1 MYVDVV
7 SARPRDSF
15 SVPMGNGNFTSAW
28 FLCILDC
35 TPGDTTA
42 TLAGFV
48 VFIPGE
54 LATLLATPV
63 STTWFLCILV
73 CTPGDTT
80 ATLAGFLVFIPGEL
94 ATLLATPV
102 SPPPSIPATILSESL
117 STLSNNRRSHSVIL
131 SISVSNPVMFGVAS
145 YNLTLSILLPKVI
158 RGLGISAYGLRVAT
172 LSKALLLSS

>member
-7 SARPRDSF
+7 SSRPRDSF

-28 FLCILDC
+28 FLCFLVC
-35 TPGDTTA
+35 TPGDTKA

-63 STTWFLCILV
+63 STPF

-80 ATLAGFLVFIPGEL
+80 ATVAGFLVFIPGEL

-102 SPPPSIPATILSESL
+102 SPP
-117 STLSNNRRSHSVIL
+117 
-131 SISVSNPVMFGVAS
+131 
-145 YNLTLSILLPKVI
+145 
-158 RGLGISAYGLRVAT
+158 
-172 LSKALLLSS
+172 

>member
-7 SARPRDSF
+7 SSRPRDSF

-28 FLCILDC
+28 FLCFLVC

-63 STTWFLCILV
+63 STPCFLCILV

-80 ATLAGFLVFIPGEL
+80 